1 MMELGEGEARERL
14 TAARVARMATVSAA
28 GQPHLV
34 PITFAVDGERIY
46 TAVDHKPKTTSNL
59 RRLRNIQANPMVALL
74 VDHYAEDWDELWWV
88 RMDGAAYILEDG
100 KSALDLLV
108 QKYQQYQQRRPDGP
122 VIVIEAQHWTGWTW
136 GNAPESPGKIPGRS
150 Q

>member
-1 MMELGEGEARERL
+1 MMELSEGEARERL
-14 TAARVARMATVSAA
+14 TAAPVARMATVGAA

-34 PITFAVDGERIY
+34 PITFAADGDRIY

-59 RRLRNIQANPMVALL
+59 RRLRNIQENPMIALL

-88 RMDGAAYILEDG
+88 RVDGAAYILENH
-100 KSALDLLV
+100 KNAIDLLV
-108 QKYQQYQQRRPDGP
+108 RKYQQYQQRRPDGP
-122 VIVIEAQHWTGWTW
+122 VIVIEARRWTGWTW
-136 GNAPESPGKIPGRS
+136 GNSPEPSGKIPGMP